1 MFDFFILGVSI
12 LWRFLENI
20 FGEEVYSVYRIFYEV
35 VWVDNGDNEIC
46 NLGKIGFKILLK
58 F

>member
-20 FGEEVYSVYRIFYEV
+20 FGEEVYSVYRVFYEV
-35 VWVDNGDNEIC
+35 
-46 NLGKIGFKILLK
+46 
-58 F
+58 